1 MLSGSQDAPTVAMY
15 PSIVLVPELRRNTS
29 AQDILSDATVV
40 KRRLTLLYREVDSE
54 GKEAKAMFQFK
65 CKFSVDNHM
74 TTQIVTANSQFD
86 ARKLVEAQYSGKK
99 IVWYECTK
107 A

>member
-1 MLSGSQDAPTVAMY
+1 MY
-15 PSIVLVPELRRNTS
+15 PSIVPVLESRRNTS
-29 AQDILSDATVV
+29 VQVILSDATVA
-40 KRRLTLLYREVDSE
+40 KRRSTLLYREDDFPE
-54 GKEAKAMFQFK
+54 KEVKEMFQFK

-74 TTQIVTANSQFD
+74 TTQIVSANTSID
-86 ARKLVEAQYSGKK
+86 ARKIIELQYSGKK